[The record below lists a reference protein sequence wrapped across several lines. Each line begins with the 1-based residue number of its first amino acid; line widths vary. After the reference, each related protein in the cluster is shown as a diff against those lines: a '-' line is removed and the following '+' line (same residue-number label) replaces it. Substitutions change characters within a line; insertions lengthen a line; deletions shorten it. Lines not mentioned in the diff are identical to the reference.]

1 MTYPRSQVVDF
12 TFAFSEDPT
21 SILIPY
27 PQLDSTISGIVKP
40 FQYEV
45 AYTLIIVLNL
55 NVFLS
60 PFSNDLLQVWI
71 GIILS
76 MFIVALVLGW
86 ISRFEWRIHRQSFHG
101 ETGWFPHFWFLFR
114 ALANRKKKSKFTNQ
128 INHPYKFFLIFYYPA
143 NEVITFSLSTR
154 LVVAAWCLVA
164 VVFVNSYSSSLVS
177 YLMAPKFL
185 PAITTVKSLAESR
198 DVQVTVLKYTSVE
211 SILFVSNITRI
222 IYFIILN
229 SIIFQNV

>member
-1 MTYPRSQVVDF
+1 
-12 TFAFSEDPT
+12 
-21 SILIPY
+21 
-27 PQLDSTISGIVKP
+27 
-40 FQYEV
+40 
-45 AYTLIIVLNL
+45 
-55 NVFLS
+55 
-60 PFSNDLLQVWI
+60 
-71 GIILS
+71 

-86 ISRFEWRIHRQSFHG
+86 ISRFERRMNRQSFHG

-114 ALANRKKKSKFTNQ
+114 ALANRKCSNSQIKSNIL
-128 INHPYKFFLIFYYPA
+128 INFPLICYYYPA
-143 NEVITFSLSTR
+143 NGVITFSLSTR
-154 LVVAAWCLVA
+154 LVVAAWCLIA

-185 PAITTVKSLAESR
+185 PVITTVKSLAESR

-222 IYFIILN
+222 IYFIILD